1 MTLAIR
7 NKNSSRAQGFI
18 LIEVL
23 VSLAVFSI
31 GIMAVL
37 TGVLS
42 TLNLQK
48 DSALRYRA
56 GLLLQDKML
65 QLNELSYTGG
75 VSQGLS
81 PDGVF
86 SWSISGE
93 PWTGAPRPKKKSRN
107 RRTFAP
113 EPEQLS
119 QVLVQVSW
127 QSPRGPRQV
136 TATQLVRISAVK
148 KEIE

>member
-1 MTLAIR
+1 MTLTAR
-7 NKNSSRAQGFI
+7 HKKHRPAQGFI

-65 QLNELSYTGG
+65 QLNELPYSGG
-75 VSQGLS
+75 TSRGTS
-81 PDGVF
+81 SDGVF

-93 PWTGAPRPKKKSRN
+93 PWSAAPPSTKKSRN
-107 RRTFAP
+107 RW
-113 EPEQLS
+113 EPKPQPDQMS
-119 QVLVQVSW
+119 KVSVQVSW
-127 QSPRGPRQV
+127 QSARGARQV
-136 TATQLVRISAVK
+136 RATQLVRISHLA
-148 KEIE
+148 EEGE